1 MRFAGRLGNYEVT
14 AGKKKP
20 LGYLAHLRRA
30 DGRGLGPSTAAL
42 TQHREKATAAA
53 LGLAL
58 LVRREWGWQSLPH
71 YWGPRKG

>member
-1 MRFAGRLGNYEVT
+1 MGLSLPPFQVVHNLKPFEV
-14 AGKKKP
+14 
-20 LGYLAHLRRA
+20 R
-30 DGRGLGPSTAAL
+30 PSTAAL

-71 YWGPRKG
+71 YWGHEKVRVGSWLEVRIPQAI